1 MEAGRRRFK
10 AGRHSE
16 LVLGS
21 GTSAELK
28 EEGAPPAAAKR
39 LRADASRNR
48 DKLLAAAAQ
57 MPENTLR
64 TAGAVAMAAG
74 FVIVWLTR
82 G

>member
-1 MEAGRRRFK
+1 MNDLIVAFG
-10 AGRHSE
+10 
-16 LVLGS
+16 LVMVF
-21 GTSAELK
+21 
-28 EEGAPPAAAKR
+28 EGLLWAAAPQ
-39 LRADASRNR
+39 LGL
-48 DKLLAAAAQ
+48 KLLAAAAQ